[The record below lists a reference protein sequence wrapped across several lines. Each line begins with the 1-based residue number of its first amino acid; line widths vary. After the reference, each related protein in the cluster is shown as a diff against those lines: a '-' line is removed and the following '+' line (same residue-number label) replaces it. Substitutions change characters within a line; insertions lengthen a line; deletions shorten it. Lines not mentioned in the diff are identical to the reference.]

1 MSNDDR
7 NCVIVS
13 KMEMKAI
20 AFDRMVN
27 HVLVNSADSLKAEE
41 MATMVLTA
49 NDLIE
54 DIGETGREEEVSINA
69 DDNEGLCMADNDYF
83 DDLADEDIEPF
94 TSVTSEE

>member
-49 NDLIE
+49 NDLIV
-54 DIGETGREEEVSINA
+54 DIGETDREEDVLISG
-69 DDNEGLCMADNDYF
+69 DDNNGLCMADNDYF
-83 DDLADEDIEPF
+83 DDQADEDIKPF
-94 TSVTSEE
+94 ASVLSEE

>member
-27 HVLVNSADSLKAEE
+27 LLVNSADSLKAEE

>member
-54 DIGETGREEEVSINA
+54 DIGETGREEEVLISA

-94 TSVTSEE
+94 TSATSEE